1 MLEKSEPLSRTAR
14 RGSCAGNEGRT
25 VGLVF
30 DIRQAGNRGS
40 SDKYDSAELVQ
51 RGIHRFPQSLPAKV
65 GAVGRQCVEP
75 WPVDE
80 HKSMVF
86 TVPPHI
92 WQVSM
97 AILIHLQ
104 TFRRVD
110 ARTASCRQLPVS
122 GLIYSSMLTSGSRP
136 EAVL

>member
-1 MLEKSEPLSRTAR
+1 MLEKSEPMSRTAR

-30 DIRQAGNRGS
+30 DIRQVGNRGP
-40 SDKYDSAELVQ
+40 SDKYDSAEFVQ
-51 RGIHRFPQSLPAKV
+51 HGIHRFPQSLLAKV

-75 WPVDE
+75 WPVGE
-80 HKSMVF
+80 HITMVF
-86 TVPPHI
+86 TAPPHI

-104 TFRRVD
+104 TFRRGD
-110 ARTASCRQLPVS
+110 ARTASGRDPVW
-122 GLIYSSMLTSGSRP
+122 SRN
-136 EAVL
+136 

>member
-1 MLEKSEPLSRTAR
+1 MSRSAR
-14 RGSCAGNEGRT
+14 HGSRARDEGRT

-30 DIRQAGNRGS
+30 DIPEVGYRGP
-40 SDKYDSAELVQ
+40 SDEYDSAELVQ
-51 RGIHRFPQSLPAKV
+51 HGIHRFPQSFLAKV

-75 WPVDE
+75 WPVGE
-80 HKSMVF
+80 HKTMVF

-92 WQVSM
+92 WEVSM

-110 ARTASCRQLPVS
+110 ARTASSRFFS
-122 GLIYSSMLTSGSRP
+122 YSDYLY
-136 EAVL
+136 